1 MRKDQFKPAI
11 KQEYASIWAVKIQQD
26 STLLF
31 GNDLAKTL
39 KEAKEASDVSLSM
52 KNSLTKPYF
61 NNKKTTYPNKTTPS
75 YTHEPRNFLWKN

>member
-1 MRKDQFKPAI
+1 MRTEQNKPAI
-11 KQEYASIWAVKIQQD
+11 KQDYASICAVKIQQD

-39 KEAKEASDVSLSM
+39 KEAKEASNISLSM